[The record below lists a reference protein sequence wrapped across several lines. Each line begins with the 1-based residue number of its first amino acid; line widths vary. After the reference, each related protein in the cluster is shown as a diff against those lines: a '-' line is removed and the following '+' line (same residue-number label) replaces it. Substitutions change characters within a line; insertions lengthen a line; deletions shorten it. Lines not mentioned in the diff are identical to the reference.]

1 MPIYLNNAK
10 VEQVRTGVTPSPA
23 GSPPLAP
30 TADGAVGTSTDYARA
45 DHQHPSELPS
55 GGSAGQVLTKT
66 ASGEAWADAPSD
78 ASLAETVAALQKDLG
93 TGGKNCRVAW
103 GSYTGTGVYGA
114 SHPNSIAC
122 DFTPVLLAVY
132 NKDSNNITPVFAFR
146 EMTEFGY
153 NSSGGSCQTPSP
165 QNRFT
170 APF

>member
-66 ASGEAWADAPSD
+66 ASGEEWADAGVTKSYVD
-78 ASLAETVAALQKDLG
+78 NAIQTAIQNTWEAS
-93 TGGKNCRVAW
+93 
-103 GSYTGTGVYGA
+103 Y
-114 SHPNSIAC
+114 
-122 DFTPVLLAVY
+122 
-132 NKDSNNITPVFAFR
+132 
-146 EMTEFGY
+146 
-153 NSSGGSCQTPSP
+153 
-165 QNRFT
+165 
-170 APF
+170 